1 MAQSPLPSVHLPPS
15 PHKAP
20 HPQMTWHRS
29 ATRFTCCGFLPAP
42 QCPSAQGLQ
51 TTLRETSFGKSDH
64 GYRAHLVLGWEIHKK
79 MALLCR

>member
-29 ATRFTCCGFLPAP
+29 ATRFTCYGFLPAP